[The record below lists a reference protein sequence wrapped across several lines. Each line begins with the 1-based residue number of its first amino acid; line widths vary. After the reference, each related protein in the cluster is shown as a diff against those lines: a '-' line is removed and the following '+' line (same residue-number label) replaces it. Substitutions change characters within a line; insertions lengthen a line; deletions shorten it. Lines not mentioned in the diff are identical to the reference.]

1 MIDIQANGINDSRVS
16 IPGSKSYTHRALVA
30 AALSNGYCRIG
41 NPLDSEDTRLT
52 AEALRC
58 LGVAIQ
64 PFESGLVVHGRGG
77 RFATWDPPVE
87 LNNSGTSMRLLTALA
102 SVGTG
107 RYVLTGSDRMRQR
120 PLGDL
125 VNALIQVGV
134 DVESVHGNGC
144 PPVAV
149 MGGTLTGGQVWVD
162 CHISSQYLSAL
173 LFVAPLAPLGMDIR
187 VRTDPVSTPY
197 IDMTLAVM
205 ERFGIRVDRDGYRRF
220 RIAGRQRYRAADLA
234 IEPDASNAGYFWA
247 AAAITGRTV
256 KVAGLDTDS
265 RQGDIGFVEVLA
277 RMGCTVTRDPD
288 GIAVTGGKLTG
299 LDVDMSRMP
308 DLVPTLAVVA
318 AFARGRTT
326 IRNVAHLKAKESDRL
341 SAVTTELRKMG
352 IEAESD
358 DDSLTVVGGRAHGA
372 VVDTYDDH
380 RIAMSFAVAG
390 IKVPGVKIR
399 NEGCVTKSFP
409 GFWKVFGGLYRK

>member
-1 MIDIQANGINDSRVS
+1 MIVIQSGGINNRRVS

-30 AALSNGYCRIG
+30 AALTDGYCRID
-41 NPLDSEDTRLT
+41 NPLESEDTRLT
-52 AEALRC
+52 AETLRC
-58 LGVAIQ
+58 WGIAIQ
-64 PFESGLVVHGRGG
+64 PSESGLVVHGTGG
-77 RFATWDPPVE
+77 RFAPWNQPVE

-102 SVGTG
+102 SVGEG

-125 VNALIQVGV
+125 IDALIQAGV
-134 DVESVHGNGC
+134 NVESVPGNGC

-149 MGGTLTGGQVWVD
+149 MGGTLLGGQVWVD
-162 CHISSQYLSAL
+162 CHVSSQYLSAL
-173 LFVAPLAPLGMDIR
+173 LLVAPLAPLGMDIR

-205 ERFGIRVDRDGYRRF
+205 RRFGIRVVRDGYRRF
-220 RIAGRQRYRAADLA
+220 RIDGGQGYRAVDLS

-247 AAAITGRTV
+247 AAAITGKTV
-256 KVAGLDTDS
+256 KVMGLGADS
-265 RQGDIGFVEVLA
+265 RQGDIGFTGVLA
-277 RMGCTVTRDPD
+277 RMGCTVNHDPD
-288 GIAVTGGKLTG
+288 GIAVTGGKLRG

-318 AFARGRTT
+318 AFAQGRTT

-341 SAVTTELRKMG
+341 AAVTTELKKMG
-352 IEAESD
+352 IEAKSD
-358 DDSLTVVGGRAHGA
+358 DDSLIIAGGHAHGA
-372 VVDTYDDH
+372 AIDTYDDH

-390 IKVPGVKIR
+390 LKIPGVKIH
-399 NEGCVTKSFP
+399 NERCVAKSFP
-409 GFWKVFGGLYRK
+409 DFWKIFDGLYRK